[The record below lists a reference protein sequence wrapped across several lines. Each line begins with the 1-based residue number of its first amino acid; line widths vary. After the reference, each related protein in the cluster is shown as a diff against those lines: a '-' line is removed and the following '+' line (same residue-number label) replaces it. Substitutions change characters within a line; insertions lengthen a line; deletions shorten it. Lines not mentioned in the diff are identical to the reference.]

1 MWFITYHLQW
11 IMSCDTSH
19 IVIWYII
26 YLWERRA
33 IGWFVSHRAY
43 RNLTHRQ
50 LIPALSLHEMAGKRC
65 CPRGRTK
72 SNLSISDLLNSRAN
86 IARRW
91 YSAPMKILVTSV
103 DPFEG
108 ISKLRYLDRALWR
121 GLKRPYWRRETSCV
135 SAISSL
141 SSVAGWTSCPTCW
154 CIGTRRWYSRW
165 QVRLRL
171 LTGCLLLGLSIRAST
186 SPPAEEQHTRDRGA
200 QQVQCW
206 HLLRRRWRDLVRA
219 TLTAR
224 PSDFDHCSNI

>member
-1 MWFITYHLQW
+1 MWYITYCHMVHNLSMREESDWMIRFPQS
-11 IMSCDTSH
+11 ISESH
-19 IVIWYII
+19 SSSAHSSALTTWN
-26 YLWERRA
+26 
-33 IGWFVSHRAY
+33 GWQKMLPTWSDEEQSEYFRSPQFESEYSKEVVQRAY
-43 RNLTHRQ
+43 
-50 LIPALSLHEMAGKRC
+50 E
-65 CPRGRTK
+65 
-72 SNLSISDLLNSRAN
+72 N
-86 IARRW
+86 IG
-91 YSAPMKILVTSV
+91 YSV

-108 ISKLRYLDRALWR
+108 ISKLQYLDRALWR